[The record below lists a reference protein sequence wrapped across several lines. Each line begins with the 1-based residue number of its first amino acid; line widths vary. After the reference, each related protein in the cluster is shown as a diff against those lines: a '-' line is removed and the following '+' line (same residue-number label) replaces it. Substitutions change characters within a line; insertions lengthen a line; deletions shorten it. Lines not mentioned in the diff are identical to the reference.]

1 MARCGQAVKA
11 AAGLPVEVQFEPP
24 RALDILDQVG
34 EMGIDSVG
42 IHIETFDPHVLARV
56 APGKARTGIEA
67 YFAAWERAVKVFGEG
82 QVSTYVILGMGEDPD
97 VTVEGCKRAIDIGVY
112 PFVVPI
118 RPVVGTLMADVVP
131 PSSEYTERIYRR
143 VAAHMRLR
151 GMDASNVSAGCARCQ
166 ACSAINSIAAD
177 RPLPLLQ
184 LGQRPT

>member
-1 MARCGQAVKA
+1 
-11 AAGLPVEVQFEPP
+11 
-24 RALDILDQVG
+24 
-34 EMGIDSVG
+34 
-42 IHIETFDPHVLARV
+42 
-56 APGKARTGIEA
+56 
-67 YFAAWERAVKVFGEG
+67 
-82 QVSTYVILGMGEDPD
+82 MGEDPD

-118 RPVVGTLMADVVP
+118 RPVVGSLMADVVP
-131 PSSEYTERIYRR
+131 PSREYTERIYRR

-177 RPLPLLQ
+177 RPLLQ

>member
-1 MARCGQAVKA
+1 
-11 AAGLPVEVQFEPP
+11 
-24 RALDILDQVG
+24 
-34 EMGIDSVG
+34 
-42 IHIETFDPHVLARV
+42 
-56 APGKARTGIEA
+56 
-67 YFAAWERAVKVFGEG
+67 
-82 QVSTYVILGMGEDPD
+82 MGEDPD

-184 LGQRPT
+184 LGPRPT